1 MYILLTCSVTFIA
14 SYLGSYV
21 FQRFAYKNNIVA
33 KLNFRTLH
41 LQETPKSG
49 GVIISFIYTIWFLIT
64 HYSSSSIDT
73 QLIYIT
79 IGAVLSSL
87 VGFVDDILDLKPVLK
102 LLIQSL
108 MAMSILVVIFS
119 FSFFMSNIFNFL
131 FFLLMTLFLVWVIN
145 SINFMD
151 GIDGLCSSL
160 TISILSAASL
170 GMFINEIP
178 SSSFI
183 PLLILSSVCLGFLLI
198 NLSTKKLFM
207 GDSGSLFLAYLL
219 CAFALK
225 TIASEELNIWSW
237 SILFSFCLTETSAT
251 TAYRLLRI
259 KKWYGAHRSHAYQ
272 NLARVL
278 ENHKIVTGGVVLYHC
293 FWLAPLSFLSL
304 IYTSASLIFLFLA
317 IFPVLVFNLYYGPR
331 YSSS

>member
-1 MYILLTCSVTFIA
+1 MYILLTCSVTFLS
-14 SYLGSYV
+14 SYLGSYF

-41 LQETPKSG
+41 HQE
-49 GVIISFIYTIWFLIT
+49 IYTIWFLIT
-64 HYSSSSIDT
+64 HFSSSSIDA

-79 IGAVLSSL
+79 VGAVLSSL
-87 VGFVDDILDLKPVLK
+87 VGLVDDILDLKPVLK

-108 MAMSILVVIFS
+108 MAMSILFVIFS
-119 FSFFMSNIFNFL
+119 FNFFMSNIFNFL

-178 SSSFI
+178 FSSFI
-183 PLLILSSVCLGFLLI
+183 PLLILSSICLGFLLI

-225 TIASEELNIWSW
+225 TIVSEELNIWFW

-272 NLARVL
+272 NLARL
-278 ENHKIVTGGVVLYHC
+278 LNNHAKVTVGVGLFHL
-293 FWLAPLSFLSL
+293 FWLLPLAVFTVLMPKFSIIAVFFAYMPS
-304 IYTSASLIFLFLA
+304 IFWALKFGPLF
-317 IFPVLVFNLYYGPR
+317 
-331 YSSS
+331 SQD